1 MANPNAIVS
10 PVVRFEPPLDRPAT
24 ELLRTTQGLS
34 VEFTE
39 GRRVR
44 LDPANSRSA
53 GFAQVLEGARR
64 LGTPVYLETDPA
76 TSVIT
81 RLLIPLVARV
91 VALRPGA
98 TGSVEVELMPSHA
111 RHILRRDQPDFGQF
125 QELLNDASRSGQP
138 LIVTDDEGHDIID
151 VRPFRPGPD
160 DGPLPP
166 LPPWPPVPLQP
177 NWLLEWLRR
186 LWRWPWW
193 PWWWFGCISA
203 THAQQIFDAMNA
215 TTCDPLTVPSP
226 CIPFLFPD
234 DGCWARAHEMCRLMI
249 QTGLSPKKVWIE
261 SQYPNRLHVNTR
273 NNPAC
278 FVEWGWHVAPTLCV
292 RGRFPFWAHTMV
304 IDPSLFTTPV
314 TKANWKGVQNDP
326 TATLTDTAASIY
338 WLWGNVTDPTYSQTN
353 HYLAVYRLALQ
364 TRSLQ
369 QGPPPYAN
377 CP

>member
-166 LPPWPPVPLQP
+166 LPPWPPVPPQP

-234 DGCWARAHEMCRLMI
+234 DGCWARAHEMCRLMF
-249 QTGLSPKKVWIE
+249 QTGL
-261 SQYPNRLHVNTR
+261 
-273 NNPAC
+273 
-278 FVEWGWHVAPTLCV
+278 
-292 RGRFPFWAHTMV
+292 
-304 IDPSLFTTPV
+304 
-314 TKANWKGVQNDP
+314 
-326 TATLTDTAASIY
+326 
-338 WLWGNVTDPTYSQTN
+338 
-353 HYLAVYRLALQ
+353 
-364 TRSLQ
+364 
-369 QGPPPYAN
+369 
-377 CP
+377 